1 MNLTTKYQNAVEKLS
16 NLKDLP
22 LLFMRLILAAGFYG
36 PAMMKLKSIGD
47 IASWFESMGIPIPT
61 LNAYL
66 ATGTETLGFVLLFL
80 GLGTRLISIPL
91 IITMIVAIVT
101 VHLGHGFEAGNNG
114 FEIPLYYIIM
124 LFTLLI
130 YGSGKFSL
138 DYLLTKKIK
147 YKLKHS
153 EYKTLIINL

>member
-1 MNLTTKYQNAVEKLS
+1 
-16 NLKDLP
+16 
-22 LLFMRLILAAGFYG
+22 MRLILAAGFYG

-47 IASWFESMGIPIPT
+47 IASWFESMGIPMPT

-138 DYLLTKKIK
+138 DYLLTKKNQI
-147 YKLKHS
+147 
-153 EYKTLIINL
+153 

>member
-1 MNLTTKYQNAVEKLS
+1 MSLKQKYKSFVHFLQ

-22 LLFMRLILAAGFYG
+22 LLFMRIVLAIGFYG
-36 PAMMKLKSIGD
+36 PAMMKLKNFNNIVEWFGSIG
-47 IASWFESMGIPIPT
+47 IPLPT

-80 GLGTRLISIPL
+80 GLGTRIIAIPL

-114 FEIPLYYIIM
+114 FEIPLYYMIM
-124 LFTLLI
+124 LFTLMV
-130 YGSGKFSL
+130 YGSGKFSV
-138 DYLLTKKIK
+138 DHLLNKK
-147 YKLKHS
+147 
-153 EYKTLIINL
+153 NN